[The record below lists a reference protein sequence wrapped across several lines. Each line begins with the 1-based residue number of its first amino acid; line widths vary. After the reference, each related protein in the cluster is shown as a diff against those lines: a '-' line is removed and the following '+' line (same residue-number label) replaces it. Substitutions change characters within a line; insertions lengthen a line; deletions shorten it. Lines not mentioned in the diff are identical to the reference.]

1 MLSKDTEEGCLVQDA
16 GGDAADHKPE
26 QSTND
31 KFFRYFQEEVT
42 KVEERITKLHTTPT
56 AGGEQASAADYCL
69 ADISRLSDEVK
80 DASTYIPSYDQRAYA
95 SAIKALQ
102 EKFADAKEA
111 IAPRKRFAFKRSR
124 QPTPAQNTTDE
135 VMQDTPA
142 TPRTTAP
149 NPSPEPT
156 TRVALV
162 SHEKV
167 TDDMEPEPLTAVD
180 EGKKETQQEVQAV
193 KEQEQEKEE
202 EQLQPQRSEPQ
213 LPAAQVISF
222 SDVENSHVTLPK
234 SAPLRNASLSVSRVQ
249 KSVIDMS
256 SISELGRSF
265 STCIFRDSCDS
276 LAIFGKV
283 DGPAF
288 ISDVIDSV
296 VVVKCHQF
304 RMHECN
310 NVVVYLSCATN
321 PIIEGCVDIKFSPLP
336 GAFVSTSG
344 SSTQNG
350 KQADKWS
357 LVEDFNWLKPEP
369 SPNWSVLEDE
379 KAVED
384 HVWGRIL
391 GDKRGMKLT
400 EILECTGVTSLAD

>member
-1 MLSKDTEEGCLVQDA
+1 MLSKDMEEGCLVQDA
-16 GGDAADHKPE
+16 GGDATGRKPE

-42 KVEERITKLHTTPT
+42 KVEERITKLHTTPI

-111 IAPRKRFAFKRSR
+111 ITPRKRFAFKRSR
-124 QPTPAQNTTDE
+124 QPTPVQNTTDE
-135 VMQDTPA
+135 VMQDTP
-142 TPRTTAP
+142 TMPQTTAP
-149 NPSPEPT
+149 NPSPELT

-167 TDDMEPEPLTAVD
+167 TDNMEPEPSTAVD
-180 EGKKETQQEVQAV
+180 EGKKETQQEEQAV
-193 KEQEQEKEE
+193 KEQEQQQQEE
-202 EQLQPQRSEPQ
+202 GEERLQPQRSEPQ

-222 SDVENSHVTLPK
+222 KDVENSHVTLSD
-234 SAPLRNASLSVSRVQ
+234 SAPLRNASLSVNSVQ

-256 SISELGRSF
+256 SVPELGRSF
-265 STCIFRDSCDS
+265 STCIFRDSYDS
-276 LAIFGKV
+276 LAILGKV

-296 VVVKCHQF
+296 VVVTCHQF
-304 RMHECN
+304 RMHDCN

-321 PIIEGCVDIKFSPLP
+321 PIIEGCVGIKFSPLP
-336 GAFVSTSG
+336 EAFSA
-344 SSTQNG
+344 QNG

-357 LVEDFNWLKPEP
+357 LVEDFNWLKSEP
-369 SPNWSVLEDE
+369 SPNWGVLEDE
-379 KAVED
+379 NTVED

-391 GDKRGMKLT
+391 GDKHGMQLT
-400 EILECTGVTSLAD
+400 EILERTGVTSLTD

>member
-16 GGDAADHKPE
+16 GGDATDHNKPE

-42 KVEERITKLHTTPT
+42 KVEARITKLHTTPT

-124 QPTPAQNTTDE
+124 QPTPVLNTTDE
-135 VMQDTPA
+135 VMQDTPE
-142 TPRTTAP
+142 TPQTTAP

-167 TDDMEPEPLTAVD
+167 TDNMEPEPLTAVD
-180 EGKKETQQEVQAV
+180 EGKKETQQEEQAV
-193 KEQEQEKEE
+193 KEQEKQQQEEK
-202 EQLQPQRSEPQ
+202 EQLQPQRSESQ

-222 SDVENSHVTLPK
+222 SDIENSHATLPS
-234 SAPLRNASLSVSRVQ
+234 SAPLRNASLSVSSVQ

-256 SISELGRSF
+256 SIPELGRSF

-296 VVVKCHQF
+296 VVVTCHQF
-304 RMHECN
+304 RMHDCN

-336 GAFVSTSG
+336 EAFSA
-344 SSTQNG
+344 QNG

-357 LVEDFNWLKPEP
+357 LVEDFNWLKPGP

-379 KAVED
+379 DTVED
-384 HVWGRIL
+384 HVWGRLL

-400 EILECTGVTSLAD
+400 EILEKTGVTGLAN